1 MKKLVAE
8 LVGTFWLV
16 FCVCGAALLAAGFP
30 EVGIGHLGVAL
41 AVGLAVMTMAYA
53 VGPVSG
59 GHFNPAVSV
68 GMVIGGRLPVSELP
82 GYILAQVCGAVLAAG
97 VIYFI
102 ASVTPAFQ
110 AGNFASNGY
119 GPLSPGGYSLAAAVT
134 IEIVMTAFF
143 VFIILATTSDKSTS
157 AFAPIAIGLALTLV
171 HLVAIPV
178 TNASVNPARS
188 TGTALFSDSGALE
201 QLWVF
206 WTAPLIGGTLGAG
219 LHRIVQGKAASEP
232 QTADAKAAAGRKYSG
247 RGANGGGRRK

>member
-1 MKKLVAE
+1 M
-8 LVGTFWLV
+8 
-16 FCVCGAALLAAGFP
+16 
-30 EVGIGHLGVAL
+30 
-41 AVGLAVMTMAYA
+41 
-53 VGPVSG
+53 
-59 GHFNPAVSV
+59 
-68 GMVIGGRLPVSELP
+68 
-82 GYILAQVCGAVLAAG
+82 LAAG

-102 ASVTPAFQ
+102 ASVAPAFQ

-206 WTAPLIGGTLGAG
+206 WTAPLIGGTLGAA

>member
-1 MKKLVAE
+1 M
-8 LVGTFWLV
+8 
-16 FCVCGAALLAAGFP
+16 
-30 EVGIGHLGVAL
+30 
-41 AVGLAVMTMAYA
+41 
-53 VGPVSG
+53 
-59 GHFNPAVSV
+59 
-68 GMVIGGRLPVSELP
+68 
-82 GYILAQVCGAVLAAG
+82 LAAG

-206 WTAPLIGGTLGAG
+206 WTAPLIGGTLGAA